1 MIIFEDV
8 QNSAITISFGQNR
21 TIKVSGTTILIVV
34 LIVGGLLRFA
44 ALGRWSLWTDEL
56 YNLRLIPVSARL
68 AEGVPA
74 DQHPPLY
81 YLLLE
86 QVLRLGRSEGLMRL
100 PSALAGLLT
109 IPIMWRVGV
118 ALKRPQ
124 LGLLA
129 TALVAFAPLHIWYSR
144 EARMYS
150 LAMFFWTTAIYFY
163 IQSWQRDNW
172 LDTLGLVLMMT
183 GGLYTAYPTLA
194 LWFIQVALFFL
205 FWRLSR
211 GRAGR
216 LGRWA
221 AAQLAIGALFYLW
234 WPFLQRQL
242 ERPIVFNW
250 LNFFELVLGGQTA
263 AHLTQWLEQSGLTTT
278 LVGTF
283 QLALAVGLLFV
294 LGSWLL
300 SLLVVRRPSLIA
312 LVKRWEFPIAVLITF
327 LFLLFTAAGAV
338 PRGLS
343 LRRQLLV
350 FWIPFLPL
358 AAWALLRLR
367 DRWIPAVIVVMSLLL
382 SLYTA
387 FGLPYEDW
395 RSTAVMIS
403 EQGRPGDLILVS
415 PHWSTMAFDYYYEGD
430 VSYQGATIQQVLTDE
445 AALDNARRVWL
456 VVNRHP
462 AIGGQTMEVEGWFL
476 ENGRVLMT
484 YEYQQYLTV
493 YEMVFGN

>member
-1 MIIFEDV
+1 MTFEDV
-8 QNSAITISFGQNR
+8 QNPAITISLGRNR
-21 TIKVSGTTILIVV
+21 TIYLSETTILVV
-34 LIVGGLLRFA
+34 ILILGGILRFA

-56 YNLRLIPVSARL
+56 YNLGLMPVSARL
-68 AEGVPA
+68 AEGIPA

-86 QVLRLGRSEGLMRL
+86 QVLRLGRSEWLMRL

-109 IPIMWRVGV
+109 VPIMWRVGV

-124 LGLLA
+124 LGFLAAALLA
-129 TALVAFAPLHIWYSR
+129 IAPLHIWYSR

-150 LAMFFWTTAIYFY
+150 LAMFFWAAAVYFY
-163 IQSWQRDNW
+163 IQSWRRDNW
-172 LDTLGLVLMMT
+172 LDTLGLVLTMA

-194 LWFIQVALFFL
+194 LWFIQVALFFPFCQL
-205 FWRLSR
+205 SGGRLV
-211 GRAGR
+211 R

-221 AAQLAIGALFYLW
+221 AAQFAIGALFYAW
-234 WPFLQRQL
+234 QPFLQRQL
-242 ERPIVFNW
+242 ERPTVFNW
-250 LNFFELVLGGQTA
+250 LNFFEPVLGGQTA
-263 AHLTQWLEQSGLTTT
+263 ARLTQWLEQSGLTTT
-278 LVGTF
+278 LAGTF
-283 QLALAVGLLFV
+283 QLALGVGLLVV
-294 LGSWLL
+294 LVSWLL
-300 SLLVVRRPSLIA
+300 SLLVVRWPSIPA
-312 LVKRWEFPIAVLITF
+312 LVKRWEFLIATLITF
-327 LFLLFTAAGAV
+327 LFLLITAAGAV

-367 DRWIPAVIVVMSLLL
+367 DRWIAAVVVLMSLLL

-395 RSTAVMIS
+395 RSTAVVIS
-403 EQGRPGDLILVS
+403 EQGRPGDLVLITPS
-415 PHWSTMAFDYYYEGD
+415 WSTMAFDYYYLGD
-430 VSYQGATIQQVLTDE
+430 VSYQGANIQQARNDE

-462 AIGGQTMEVEGWFL
+462 AMAGQTMEIERWFM

-484 YEYQQYLTV
+484 YEYPQYLTV
-493 YEMVFGN
+493 YEMAFGD